1 MDADSIIISIR
12 KILRSV
18 NLESKRIQ
26 KEHGLSI
33 PQLLVLTYLNNQPEF
48 KATHKEVTKYLNLN
62 SSTITGIISRLEKKD
77 YIIRKV
83 NPDDRRVSYIA
94 LTALGQK
101 LLQSTPKLMHERLAH
116 KLKEAD
122 PSKVQELE
130 KAFNLVIEFMG
141 IEDVEASPVITVDE
155 IPES

>member
-33 PQLLVLTYLNNQPEF
+33 PQLLVLTYLNNQLEF

-141 IEDVEASPVITVDE
+141 IEDVEASPLITVDE

>member
-33 PQLLVLTYLNNQPEF
+33 PQLLVLTYLNNKSDF
-48 KATHKEVTKYLNLN
+48 KATHKEVTQYLNLN
-62 SSTITGIISRLEKKD
+62 SSTITGIISRLEKKGH
-77 YIIRKV
+77 IARIV
-83 NPDDRRVSYIA
+83 NPDDRRVSYIT

-101 LLQSTPKLMHERLAH
+101 LLRTTPRLMHEQLAQ
-116 KLKEAD
+116 KLSEAD
-122 PSKVQELE
+122 PQKIKDLE

-141 IEDVEASPVITVDE
+141 IENIDASPLITIDE

>member
-141 IEDVEASPVITVDE
+141 IEDVEASPLITVDE

>member
-155 IPES
+155 ISES